1 MGAGLD
7 TARGAAG
14 ATVQAS
20 SNEASAAPPASNAAR
35 RISARR
41 VNPDHGRFVPGAEAS
56 NDILLAPILAP
67 FGAGQDI
74 STHLN
79 DR

>member
-1 MGAGLD
+1 VGSGLD

-14 ATVQAS
+14 ATEHAS

-41 VNPDHGRFVPGAEAS
+41 VNPDHGRFVSGAEGS
-56 NDILLAPILAP
+56 GDIVLAPILAL

-74 STHLN
+74 GTRLK
-79 DR
+79 DG